1 MTIHVPFQVD
11 EARPADKAR
20 VLGIARRLGA
30 PDEVLLMLG
39 LIEGS
44 SVESEPARRKLVAA
58 QVLEIRRLHSAGL
71 PTVRIAERF
80 DVSVNTV
87 TDIVRGRTWKNLR

>member
-1 MTIHVPFQVD
+1 MTIVVPFQVD

-20 VLGIARRLGA
+20 VLGIARALGM

-39 LIEGS
+39 LIEGAAADP
-44 SVESEPARRKLVAA
+44 EPARRKLVSA
-58 QVLEIRRLHSAGL
+58 QVLEIRRLHSTGL

-80 DVSVNTV
+80 VVSPNTV